1 MSEDFDPEKMAEEA
15 LKSASPGARA
25 AKPNGHLR
33 EEDKALSVDDFYCYM
48 PTPNSYIFTPTRDMW
63 PATSVNARVSA
74 VAIDGVQVKAN
85 TWLAKHRPVE
95 QITWAPGLPMLIKGR
110 VISDGGWIDRS
121 GSDCFNLYRPPTIQL
136 GDPTKAGP
144 WIGHVQKVF
153 PDDAAHIIYY
163 LAQRVQRP
171 EEKINHALVLGGN
184 QGIGKDT
191 ILEGVKQAVA
201 PWNWREIS
209 PQAMLGQFNSFA
221 RSVVLRVNEVCDLG
235 ELNRYQFYE
244 HMKIYTASPPDVLRV
259 NEKFLREHY
268 VLNCTGVIITTNHRL
283 DGMYLPADDRRHYVA
298 WSEAKQADFPESYWR
313 KMWHWYMK
321 EGGFEHVAAYLANLD
336 LSDFDPKKPPPKTE
350 AFWTVANAHR
360 TPEDAELADVLE
372 GLGHPNGVTIGRLQ
386 SAATGDFAF
395 WLGDRK
401 NRRNIPHRLESCG
414 YVPVRNPDAKDGLW
428 KIGGARQV
436 AYAKETLALSEQIK
450 AVREL

>member
-1 MSEDFDPEKMAEEA
+1 M
-15 LKSASPGARA
+15 
-25 AKPNGHLR
+25 
-33 EEDKALSVDDFYCYM
+33 
-48 PTPNSYIFTPTRDMW
+48 
-63 PATSVNARVSA
+63 
-74 VAIDGVQVKAN
+74 KAN

-153 PDDAAHIIYY
+153 PADAAHIIYY

-171 EEKINHALVLGGN
+171 EEKINHALVLGVN

-201 PWNWREIS
+201 PWSWREIS

-268 VLNCTGVIITTNHRL
+268 VLNCTGVIITTNHGL

-321 EGGFEHVAAYLANLD
+321 EGGFEHVAAYLANLN

-386 SAATGDFAF
+386 SAASGDFAF